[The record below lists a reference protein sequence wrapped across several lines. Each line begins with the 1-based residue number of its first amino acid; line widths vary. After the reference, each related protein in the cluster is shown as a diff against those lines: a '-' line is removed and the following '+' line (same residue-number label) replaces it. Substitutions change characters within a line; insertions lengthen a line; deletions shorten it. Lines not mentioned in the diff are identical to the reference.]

1 MKNADKTRRAGADEV
16 ISPDFSGGL
25 RIVSAMVR
33 PNVMNFLDEMLR
45 SESHLR
51 MEEIIIPD
59 SLSDKPLSMLYHG
72 NKDCMVLA
80 LQRNE
85 TWQFNPLSSQLLQD
99 KDVLMVMTTPEG
111 RSRLEQLIQGID

>member
-1 MKNADKTRRAGADEV
+1 
-16 ISPDFSGGL
+16 
-25 RIVSAMVR
+25 MVR
-33 PNVMNFLDEMLR
+33 PNVMNFLDEMLK

-80 LQRNE
+80 LRRNE
-85 TWQFNPLSSQLLQD
+85 TWQFNPLSSQRLQD